1 MRAPGLPRL
10 RRNPA
15 TVQFVLSV
23 LVLLL
28 AVGTGGLYAL
38 HRIATDEAL
47 REATRLTQ
55 VVAQSVITPEIDRSV
70 LSGDPAVVGRLDELM
85 AAGVIGD
92 TIVRVKLWTPD
103 GQLVYSDEHRLMGLG
118 LKPAREIA
126 EVARTGRPTAELSE
140 LEAEENGFERSLGDL
155 FEVYAPLR
163 AADGTVL
170 VAETY
175 QTTRALETATD
186 SLWRAFWPLLL
197 AAVAALALAQ
207 LPIGWWYGRRSRQLG
222 EERVELL
229 GRAQRARQD
238 ERSRIASDLHDGVVQ
253 DLAGM
258 SFDLAA
264 TAEQVDTLPREDV
277 VAALRNGSQV
287 SRSAIAQLRTLLLR
301 LHPADDE
308 DALDLTRALPDL
320 AEELKGRG
328 VAVQL
333 DVEPVGLD
341 EELRALVLR
350 AAQEGIRNVARH
362 AAATR
367 ATISLRQHD
376 GQATLTVEDDG
387 QGMTPR
393 DLVDQRAAGHV
404 GLTLLA
410 HRVRTQQGELTIS
423 SEPGRGTRLTVS
435 LPLVRF
441 RRPGPP
447 GPSAGG

>member
-1 MRAPGLPRL
+1 
-10 RRNPA
+10 
-15 TVQFVLSV
+15 
-23 LVLLL
+23 
-28 AVGTGGLYAL
+28 
-38 HRIATDEAL
+38 
-47 REATRLTQ
+47 
-55 VVAQSVITPEIDRSV
+55 VA
-70 LSGDPAVVGRLDELM
+70 RLDELM

-103 GQLVYSDEHRLMGLG
+103 GRLVYSDEHRLLGLG

-126 EVARTGRPTAELSE
+126 EVARTGRPAAELSD
-140 LEAEENGFERSLGDL
+140 LEAEENNFERSRGDL
-155 FEVYAPLR
+155 FEVYAPVR

-170 VAETY
+170 VAESY
-175 QTTRALETATD
+175 QTTQTLDTATD

-197 AAVAALALAQ
+197 AAVVALALAQ
-207 LPIGWWYGRRSRQLG
+207 LPIGWWYGRRSREQG
-222 EERVELL
+222 QERAELL
-229 GRAQRARQD
+229 ARAQRARQD

-264 TAEQVDTLPREDV
+264 TAEQVGTLSPEEV
-277 VAALRNGSQV
+277 AAALRNGSKV
-287 SRSAIAQLRTLLLR
+287 SRDSIAQLRTLLVQ
-301 LHPADDE
+301 LHPADDDPE
-308 DALDLTRALPDL
+308 LDLTRALPDL
-320 AEELKGRG
+320 AEDLVGRG

-341 EELRALVLR
+341 EERRALVLR

-367 ATISLRQHD
+367 ATISLRQRD
-376 GQATLTVEDDG
+376 GMATLTVEDDG
-387 QGMTPR
+387 QGMTPH

-435 LPLVRF
+435 LPLLRHRSREGSPVT
-441 RRPGPP
+441 PP
-447 GPSAGG
+447 GT